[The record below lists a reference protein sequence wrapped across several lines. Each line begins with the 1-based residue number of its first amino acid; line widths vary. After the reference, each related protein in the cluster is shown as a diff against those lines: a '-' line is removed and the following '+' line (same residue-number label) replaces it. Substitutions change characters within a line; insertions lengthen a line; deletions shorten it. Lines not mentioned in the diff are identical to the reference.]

1 MSTTLAAHATT
12 ARVDHRFAVITQS
25 SKEGGADVVVTG
37 THRDHDTH
45 KGAMEEDRPGP
56 ERPDAPALD
65 GDGLPNDE
73 TAIAQDALGAVVDQS
88 QG

>member
-1 MSTTLAAHATT
+1 M
-12 ARVDHRFAVITQS
+12 
-25 SKEGGADVVVTG
+25 VVTD
-37 THRDHDTH
+37 THQDQDVH

-65 GDGLPNDE
+65 GNGLPNDE
-73 TAIAQDALGAVVDQS
+73 TAIAQDALGAAVDQS